1 MFTNEIPVLSRF
13 ARLNY
18 ESKRATW
25 REELGRTALPHARV
39 QHSRI
44 SLSRI
49 KRENTFNARRVPR
62 TRRRTVRGVLEVV
75 FPDGCIYS
83 NKNRDVH
90 TLWKQTRP
98 GADRDE
104 IFAKL
109 LATLRTCSLLLCIP
123 Q

>member
-1 MFTNEIPVLSRF
+1 M
-13 ARLNY
+13 
-18 ESKRATW
+18 
-25 REELGRTALPHARV
+25 

-49 KRENTFNARRVPR
+49 KRENTFNARHIPR
-62 TRRRTVRGVLEVV
+62 MRRRTVHVLEVV
-75 FPDGCIYS
+75 FPDGCIRS

-98 GADRDE
+98 GAARDE

-109 LATLRTCSLLLCIP
+109 LATLRTCSLLLHSPMISRFTFAGYFRALSIGRGNVEP
-123 Q
+123 NDR